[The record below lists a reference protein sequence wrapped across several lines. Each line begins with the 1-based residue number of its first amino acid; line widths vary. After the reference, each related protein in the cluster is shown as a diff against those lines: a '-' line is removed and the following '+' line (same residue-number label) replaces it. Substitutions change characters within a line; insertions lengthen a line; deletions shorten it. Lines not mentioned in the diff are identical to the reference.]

1 MRNLKI
7 AAEQATCT
15 TDVSVAAHN
24 PDPVRFLDGEWGF
37 YEEDWATWHGGHAC
51 EASARQALS
60 VYCREVLG
68 A

>member
-1 MRNLKI
+1 MRNMKI

-15 TDVSVAAHN
+15 PEVLVAARN
-24 PDPVRFLDGEWGF
+24 PDPVRCVDGEWGF
-37 YEEDWATWHGGHAC
+37 YEEDWATWHGGHAS
-51 EASARQALS
+51 EASARQELG